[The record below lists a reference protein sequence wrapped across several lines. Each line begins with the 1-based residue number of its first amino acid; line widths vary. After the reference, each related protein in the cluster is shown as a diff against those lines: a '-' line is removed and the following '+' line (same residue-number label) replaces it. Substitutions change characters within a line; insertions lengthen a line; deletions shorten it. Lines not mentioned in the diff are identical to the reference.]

1 LFPSSEFLLKIS
13 KNANLIHYKVN
24 ILSYEKN
31 EKNVQLWDMH
41 QSKNNHLSK
50 VKKSNGIGYY
60 PTLDYVMM
68 GVATTQL

>member
-1 LFPSSEFLLKIS
+1 
-13 KNANLIHYKVN
+13 VN
-24 ILSYEKN
+24 ILSYEK
-31 EKNVQLWDMH
+31 KNKNLQLWDMH